1 MQHSLVLVLCLATKH
16 KYRLLEVAKESLDM
30 KFLDVSSFILK
41 VLKRPISILDSCQE
55 YNCSEDRRN
64 IRKQYL
70 PEHLQ
75 VKSSSQAPP
84 VCPRDLHE

>member
-1 MQHSLVLVLCLATKH
+1 MQHSLVLVLCLAMKH
-16 KYRLLEVAKESLDM
+16 KYRLLEVAKECLEIIE
-30 KFLDVSSFILK
+30 VSFFILK
-41 VLKRPISILDSCQE
+41 VLKMPMPISILDSCQE
-55 YNCSEDRRN
+55 YNCSEGRRN